1 MRSPEPHTKMFEK
14 LKKLD
19 DEYERLIIE
28 LSNPDVINNQNRY
41 RELSK
46 RKSEIEQTVFL
57 YRELKEA
64 KKQISE
70 AEELLKG
77 NDAEMRVLAEEELQ
91 IGKKREVK
99 LEEQIRVELLPR
111 DPDDKKDCIVEVRA
125 GTGGEEAAIFAA
137 DLSRMYMKFA
147 ENSHWKVELLSKS
160 DACAGGYKE
169 IIFAVRGS
177 GAYGRLK
184 YESGVHRVQR
194 IPDTEAKGRI
204 HTSTATVAVLPEIE
218 EIDIAIRPED
228 LKIDTFRAGGAGGQH
243 VNKTESA
250 VRITH
255 TPSGLVVACQDER
268 SQLQN
273 REKAMDI
280 LRSRLYIHQKEQ
292 QDKERRSTR
301 LAQIGTG
308 ERSEKIRTYNYPQ
321 DRITDHRIK
330 ISFSNLPHI
339 MEGNINPMLEQLTLE
354 DQARR
359 LAESD

>member
-1 MRSPEPHTKMFEK
+1 MFEK
-14 LKKLD
+14 LKKLAE
-19 DEYERLIIE
+19 EYERLIID
-28 LSNPDVINNQNRY
+28 LSNPEVINDMNKY
-41 RELSK
+41 REFSK
-46 RKSEIEQTVFL
+46 RKSEIEQTVFF
-57 YRELKEA
+57 YRELLEA
-64 KKQISE
+64 QKQIKD
-70 AEELLKG
+70 AEELLKSD
-77 NDAEMRVLAEEELQ
+77 DAEMRTMAEEELQ
-91 IGKKREVK
+91 IGKAREIK

-137 DLSRMYMKFA
+137 DLSRMYIRFA
-147 ENSHWKVELLSKS
+147 ENNRWKVELLSKS
-160 DACAGGYKE
+160 DASAGGYKE
-169 IIFAVRGS
+169 NIFAVRGN
-177 GAYGRLK
+177 GAYGKLK

-194 IPDTEAKGRI
+194 IPNTESKGRI

-218 EIDIAIRPED
+218 EIDIAIKTED
-228 LKIDTFRAGGAGGQH
+228 LRIDTFRAGGAGGQH

-255 TPSGLVVACQDER
+255 MPSGLVVACQDER
-268 SQLQN
+268 SQIQN

-280 LRSRLYIHQKEQ
+280 LRSRLYIHQKEE
-292 QDKERRSTR
+292 QDKARRSTR

-330 ISFSNLPHI
+330 ASFSNLPYI
-339 MEGNINPMLEQLTLE
+339 MEGNIEPILEQLTVE